1 MALLSSAQDRVM
13 PYVIVHA
20 MSVPVRAMSM
30 SVIQSLRG
38 RYNETSV
45 NIGRVRLIRRKNRSG
60 LAGQL

>member
-20 MSVPVRAMSM
+20 MSVPVRAMSA
-30 SVIQSLRG
+30 IQSLRG